1 MMKFCEY
8 CIIYFSCVTLI
19 FIFAK
24 TSERTILSFHFLL
37 LGEGL
42 ERECAPMELVCI
54 SYDAKHM
61 SKVPL

>member
-1 MMKFCEY
+1 
-8 CIIYFSCVTLI
+8 
-19 FIFAK
+19 
-24 TSERTILSFHFLL
+24 LSFHFLL

-42 ERECAPMELVCI
+42 ERECAPKELVCI